1 MADEMKKGARPR
13 ISLEQLRKRPKPE
26 IEEVTADVAL
36 KVLQEQGLERV
47 IQIRRDP
54 DTKAIIELVMRE

>member
-1 MADEMKKGARPR
+1 
-13 ISLEQLRKRPKPE
+13 LEQLRKRPKPV

-54 DTKAIIELVMRE
+54 VSKAIIELILRE